1 MTKLIELQIVCLQS
15 YHLSSIFIMVQEKKN
30 VALGSVIAAVFIT
43 GFKLIIGLLT
53 GSLGIISEALHSGL
67 DMVAAIITYFS
78 VRVSD
83 KPADRDHNYGHGKV
97 ENLSALIETILLLVT
112 CVWII
117 NEAIHRLISGE
128 TKIEVTAWSY
138 IVVIFSIVIDFTR
151 SRALYRVAKKHN
163 SQALEADALHFSTDI
178 WSSTVV
184 LFGLICYQ
192 FLGWY
197 RADSIAALF
206 VAVIVLYVSYQLG
219 RKAIDVLLDK
229 SPANTT
235 KIVHEILKQHPE
247 VLKYHGLK
255 ARTAGADTFIK
266 FNVHFD
272 PDLSLREVHED
283 CDKIESE
290 IKKQIV
296 RSEVYIHAEPEEISH
311 LENEVNDDFV

>member
-1 MTKLIELQIVCLQS
+1 MSE
-15 YHLSSIFIMVQEKKN
+15 EKKN

-43 GFKLIIGLLT
+43 VFKLIIGLST
-53 GSLGIISEALHSGL
+53 MSLGIISEALHSAL

-83 KPADRDHNYGHGKV
+83 RPADREHNYGHGKV

-117 NEAIHRLISGE
+117 YEATNRLTSG
-128 TKIEVTAWSY
+128 KVHIEVTYWSY
-138 IVVIFSIVIDFTR
+138 IVVIASIIIDFSR

-184 LFGLICYQ
+184 LFGLIAYQ
-192 FLGWY
+192 FMGWEK
-197 RADSIAALF
+197 ADSIAALL

-219 RKAIDVLLDK
+219 KKAIDVLLDK
-229 SPANTT
+229 SPTNT
-235 KIVHEILKQHPE
+235 KEIVRE
-247 VLKYHGLK
+247 VLKEFPEALRYHHLK

-266 FNVHFD
+266 FNVHFN
-272 PDLSLREVHED
+272 PDLSLREVHEV
-283 CDKIESE
+283 CDKMEFK
-290 IKKQIV
+290 IKSKIP
-296 RSEVYIHAEPEEISH
+296 RSEVYIHAEPEDISH
-311 LENEVNDDFV
+311 IDTEIDEDIT